1 MSLKKKQNFRFLL
14 LFNVFWLNLNI
25 SLLNV
30 ANFFILGYYWS
41 KRPVPAVIFQM
52 DNTKSKCVLLTGG
65 AGYVGSHTIIPLIES
80 GYEVV
85 VLDNLSNACKG
96 MLYLILHL
104 NNLLP
109 SSYL

>member
-1 MSLKKKQNFRFLL
+1 
-14 LFNVFWLNLNI
+14 
-25 SLLNV
+25 
-30 ANFFILGYYWS
+30 
-41 KRPVPAVIFQM
+41 M

-96 MLYLILHL
+96 TLRRILIFYAKQLIQNVL
-104 NNLLP
+104 IT
-109 SSYL
+109 YMK

>member
-1 MSLKKKQNFRFLL
+1 MKITIVIL
-14 LFNVFWLNLNI
+14 
-25 SLLNV
+25 
-30 ANFFILGYYWS
+30 FILGYYWS
-41 KRPVPAVIFQM
+41 KKPILKIILKM

-96 MLYLILHL
+96 ML
-104 NNLLP
+104 
-109 SSYL
+109 